1 MVPDIKNMLH
11 CGTVPHEKVYMYLNA
26 SDVFVL
32 PTLAEGLCNAIL
44 EALACGVPVISSD
57 LPFNYDVLDDSCSIL
72 VNPKNKDEIYSAIL
86 RLKEDEEL
94 KKKAFRRSP

>member
-1 MVPDIKNMLH
+1 MVPDIKNMFH

-94 KKKAFRRSP
+94 KKAFRRSP